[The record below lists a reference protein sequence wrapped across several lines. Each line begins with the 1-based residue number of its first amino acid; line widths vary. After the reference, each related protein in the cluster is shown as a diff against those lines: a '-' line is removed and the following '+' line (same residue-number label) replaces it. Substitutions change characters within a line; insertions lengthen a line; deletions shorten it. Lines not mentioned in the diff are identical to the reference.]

1 MDAFFRGKGSDANV
15 SDVEGKPLRWKCAG
29 ADDTQQCFARKS
41 KLPDGNGTLHCACK
55 LCRHNGCCAIEV
67 SVCPLDQIGAN
78 PQRKD
83 ARGQHHYQESEQAVA
98 QWKLQLAQW
107 ATVQSGPLDHREW
120 QVKPAFTR
128 HRRSRF
134 VRITDLISE
143 VDCIVG

>member
-1 MDAFFRGKGSDANV
+1 
-15 SDVEGKPLRWKCAG
+15 L
-29 ADDTQQCFARKS
+29 
-41 KLPDGNGTLHCACK
+41 
-55 LCRHNGCCAIEV
+55 
-67 SVCPLDQIGAN
+67 VCPMDQIGAN
-78 PQRKD
+78 PQCKD
-83 ARGQHHYQESEQAVA
+83 ARRQHHYQASEQAVA

-128 HRRSRF
+128 HRRSGF